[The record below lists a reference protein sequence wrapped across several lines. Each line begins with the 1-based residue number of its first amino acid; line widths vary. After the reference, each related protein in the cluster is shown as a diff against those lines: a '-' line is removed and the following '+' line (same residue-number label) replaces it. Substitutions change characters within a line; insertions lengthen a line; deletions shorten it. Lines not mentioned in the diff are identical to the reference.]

1 MSRRLAFSASANAGR
16 AVLSESL
23 GRVRVSSQDAHN
35 VPDAVPYTS
44 QLHSA
49 T

>member
-23 GRVRVSSQDAHN
+23 GRVRVSYNDAHN
-35 VPDAVPYTS
+35 VPDPEPYTT
-44 QLHSA
+44 Q
-49 T
+49 